1 MKKTFR
7 ILGLAL
13 VATGLLFAGCNKA
26 EEEEEEEGAS
36 TSLEVNVSQTPST
49 KTVLIEEFTGDR
61 CGYCPYGH
69 KYANEVSE
77 SLGDKCC
84 VINYHVKLGEL
95 ALHYRTQFGT
105 TLNGNFNVENG
116 SSGIPAALF
125 NRTDFS
131 GSGGKITKGINTS
144 SNTYSSWANQVAA
157 QQACANIA
165 ATAVINKSS
174 RQLTVRVKVYY
185 TADGTGSS
193 NKLNVAII
201 QNNIMGTQ
209 SGASANPAQGT
220 QSEYRHMEVFRDFL
234 TGQWGEAIS
243 PVTQGTTIDKTYT
256 YTIPEAYTDT
266 YGNTSEPA
274 VLENLEVI
282 AFVAEG
288 NTNVINACKAKLT
301 LK

>member
-13 VATGLLFAGCNKA
+13 VATGLLFAGCNKT
-26 EEEEEEEGAS
+26 EEDEEDDSAA
-36 TSLEVNVSQTPST
+36 LEVNVSQTPST

-69 KYANEVSE
+69 KYANEVSS

-84 VINYHVKLGEL
+84 VINYHVNLGQL
-95 ALHYRTQFGT
+95 AAHFRTQYGT
-105 TLNGNFNVENG
+105 TLNSNFNVEG
-116 SSGIPAALF
+116 GQSGIPAALF

-131 GSGGKITKGINTS
+131 GSGGKITKGISTA

-157 QQACANIA
+157 QQACANVA
-165 ATAVINKSS
+165 ASAVIDKSS
-174 RQLTVRVKVYY
+174 RKLEVHVKVYY

-193 NKLNVAII
+193 NKLNIAII
-201 QNNIMGTQ
+201 QNNVMGTQ

-220 QSEYRHMEVFRDFL
+220 QNSYRHMEMFRDFL

-256 YTIPEAYTDT
+256 YNIPENYTDT
-266 YGNTSEPA
+266 YGNTDEPA
-274 VLENLEVI
+274 VLEDLEVI
-282 AFVAEG
+282 VFVAEG
-288 NTNVINACKAKLT
+288 NTNVINACKAKMT